1 MKATA
6 TSPDVCPTCYQAPV
20 IDCSICGQRSL
31 GRRTTN
37 HGRPRCFACQATQQI
52 DAALT
57 GPDSTIRPELKPV
70 RDALT
75 ELRQP
80 RSLLNNWHDL
90 PSLHLL
96 TDIAQGRLDLSHDA
110 LDARPQVF
118 SVTYL
123 RAMLVASGALPPRDE
138 NAARLH
144 RHAAEAGADIT
155 DPELRGVLSRYAR
168 WHVVGRAKT
177 NRHGHLTA
185 HVAAR
190 CRSEIQTA
198 HAFLDH
204 IVVHGH
210 TLDDCPQDQVGAWLS
225 TDRSRRLAFLRWL
238 SRGGHLTDCPSP
250 PARKTLATTST
261 PRTSLR
267 SPVNSCTT
275 PTAPALRIAPP
286 PA

>member
-20 IDCSICGQRSL
+20 IDCSICGQHAL

-57 GPDSTIRPELKPV
+57 GPDGTIRPELKPV

-123 RAMLVASGALPPRDE
+123 RAMLVASGA
-138 NAARLH
+138 
-144 RHAAEAGADIT
+144 
-155 DPELRGVLSRYAR
+155 
-168 WHVVGRAKT
+168 
-177 NRHGHLTA
+177 
-185 HVAAR
+185 
-190 CRSEIQTA
+190 
-198 HAFLDH
+198 
-204 IVVHGH
+204 
-210 TLDDCPQDQVGAWLS
+210 
-225 TDRSRRLAFLRWL
+225 
-238 SRGGHLTDCPSP
+238 
-250 PARKTLATTST
+250 
-261 PRTSLR
+261 
-267 SPVNSCTT
+267 
-275 PTAPALRIAPP
+275 
-286 PA
+286 